1 MYKVFFLFTILI
13 LLISCKDAE
22 QSAPKYKESIPFC
35 ENKHH
40 SNQRKLYD
48 LSQTIIS
55 DTVHFYNVATL
66 SSDIVFDIRYASEN
80 NFTGKVIYDCPACFM
95 QKDAAKALALAQET
109 AQKKGLGLKIF
120 DCYRPQE
127 YQYRLWEAFPNIN
140 YVAPPEKKSMHSFG
154 CAVDLTLVDS
164 LGKELDMGTP
174 FDSFSKLSYTYNEEI
189 DSVAKVNRT
198 MLIEIMEA
206 AGFRPIKT
214 EWWHFS
220 WLNCNQQINNNV
232 KWICQ

>member
-1 MYKVFFLFTILI
+1 MCKAFFPFTILI
-13 LLISCKDAE
+13 FLISCKGEE
-22 QSAPKYKESIPFC
+22 QSAPKYKESIPFS

-48 LSQTIIS
+48 LSQTTIS

-66 SSDIVFDIRYASEN
+66 SSDIVFDIRYASKN
-80 NFTGKVIYDCPACFM
+80 NFTGKIIYDCPACFM

-140 YVAPPEKKSMHSFG
+140 YVAPPEKKSMHSYG

-164 LGKELDMGTP
+164 LGIELDMGTP

-189 DSVAKVNRT
+189 DSAAKVNRT

>member
-1 MYKVFFLFTILI
+1 MHKAYSLFAFLI
-13 LLISCKDAE
+13 LLYSCSDKE
-22 QSAPKYKESIPFC
+22 QSAPKYKESLPFSKNFA
-35 ENKHH
+35 ETE
-40 SNQRKLYD
+40 QRKLFD
-48 LSQTIIS
+48 LSKAAIA
-55 DTVHFYNVATL
+55 DTAHFLNVAAL
-66 SSDIVFDIRYASEN
+66 RSDILFEISYATEN

-95 QKDAAKALALAQET
+95 QKNAAKALAHTQEL

-174 FDSFSKLSYTYNEEI
+174 FDSFSKLSYTFNEEI
-189 DSVAKVNRT
+189 DSVAKENRAL
-198 MLIEIMEA
+198 LIEIMEA

-220 WLNCNQQINNNV
+220 WLNCNKQIDNNV